1 MKKKGKENLKD
12 NNEKIKSK
20 VIEKE
25 KSLSERKALIPELE
39 IVKIET
45 RIRNSI
51 QELISP
57 VLVRLDFL
65 EKNLNE
71 GASSVNLIAKKYTS
85 IMFTIQKFKQTKM
98 IFDDFNKRLENLVFN
113 KQENFKIVYEPRRED
128 DLNKIKEKFKEINL
142 KLENLEQNVSSLV
155 LIIIRSNEKMYLMRI

>member
-25 KSLSERKALIPELE
+25 KSLSERKALITELE

>member
-85 IMFTIQKFKQTKM
+85 IMFTIKKFKQTKM